1 MLRKKYNKK
10 TRKKTYLL
18 GVLFIA
24 GVLTSCTQ
32 RQKADGEQGNKESLV
47 LETAAIADQGTE
59 DTTITT
65 ELIQSESTA
74 HSAKS
79 TQSETE
85 AKTLKEQFGEA
96 CIPEQTF
103 EVELSEYKGKIW
115 FVSYAPTEDG
125 QGLHVQIIQN
135 GEILADIPVY
145 VPEKIAEKGFKS
157 LDAVSFYDVN
167 YDNNTD
173 IVLISTYGNTSF
185 ATFYY
190 GFAENGDNRDKY
202 FIAQELLS
210 QNISDQVN
218 PLSISEIRTF
228 LSEGTRN
235 GSFNSYQEAYQAV
248 SRLYEAE
255 GTDSIEYGLIYFDED
270 EILELIVGVRG
281 YYTSLYTYQNGT
293 IYTLMDRWPY
303 GAMGN
308 AGYEYAPK
316 RNSLRNYNTDFAGA
330 ILYTTYMAADIGHSM
345 NTVVEIKTYNFDDSN
360 GNGIPDENEMESIG
374 KYSISYINDE
384 KVGEEAYASYDVG
397 GYEYMEPDMSWE
409 QLKEAL
415 ERV

>member
-1 MLRKKYNKK
+1 M
-10 TRKKTYLL
+10 
-18 GVLFIA
+18 
-24 GVLTSCTQ
+24 
-32 RQKADGEQGNKESLV
+32 
-47 LETAAIADQGTE
+47 
-59 DTTITT
+59 
-65 ELIQSESTA
+65 
-74 HSAKS
+74 
-79 TQSETE
+79 
-85 AKTLKEQFGEA
+85 
-96 CIPEQTF
+96 
-103 EVELSEYKGKIW
+103 
-115 FVSYAPTEDG
+115 
-125 QGLHVQIIQN
+125 
-135 GEILADIPVY
+135 
-145 VPEKIAEKGFKS
+145 
-157 LDAVSFYDVN
+157 
-167 YDNNTD
+167 
-173 IVLISTYGNTSF
+173 
-185 ATFYY
+185 
-190 GFAENGDNRDKY
+190 
-202 FIAQELLS
+202 
-210 QNISDQVN
+210 
-218 PLSISEIRTF
+218 
-228 LSEGTRN
+228 
-235 GSFNSYQEAYQAV
+235 
-248 SRLYEAE
+248 YEAE

-270 EILELIVGVRG
+270 EIPELIVGVRG